1 MSRWKPINIEELSDD
16 TKKVFD
22 VFNDESDI
30 ACVLIGTS
38 YLSELLAN
46 IIEVSFIDTSISG
59 KLLDPQCGVIG
70 QFSVRADLAYCLG
83 LINKSF
89 YQDLRTVAAIR
100 NIFAH
105 KHLTLDFSDET
116 VRNKCG
122 ELKAWRI
129 LQSCEEEDAEL
140 SEKQLRVQARNQF
153 NMSVILISQRIHVDI
168 LSKKNQRNKQ

>member
-1 MSRWKPINIEELSDD
+1 MKRWKPINLEELSDD

-46 IIEVSFIDTSISG
+46 IIEVSFVDTSISG

-70 QFSVRADLAYCLG
+70 QFAVRADLAYCLG
-83 LINKSF
+83 LINKNF
-89 YQDLRTVAAIR
+89 YQDLGTVAAIR
-100 NIFAH
+100 NMFAH
-105 KHLTLDFSDET
+105 KHFALDFSDEI

-129 LQSCEEEDAEL
+129 LQFAAKEDAEL
-140 SEKQLRVQARNQF
+140 SQKQLRVQARNQF
-153 NMSVILISQRIHVDI
+153 NMSVILIGQRMHIDV